1 MAEIVVIDVPIAED
15 LQVFSQYLWK
25 QGVSHRVLENNDRR
39 LLLVGD
45 KAVAL
50 QVRNAYERFLA
61 GEAEAPRIEVPQ
73 GPQASVIFSKLLA
86 HLPVTLGGIIL
97 SILGFLLVYF
107 DRDFGLVKY
116 FTFFDFDRVNAYF
129 VFSVPSDEYWRFIT
143 PIFLHFG
150 LMHIAFNMAMLWFVG
165 QRIELL
171 QGSVRMLGIC
181 MVIGL
186 GSNIMQARYSEA
198 AIFGG
203 MSGVVYG
210 LLGYGWIW
218 SLLRPEKNLMI
229 PNVILYFSLFMMVVG
244 FAGLAGLFGAG
255 NVANVAH
262 LGGLIM
268 GCLMGLGAALI
279 DKYSS
284 HNNSPNNPQDKP

>member
-1 MAEIVVIDVPIAED
+1 MAEIVVIDVSIEQD
-15 LQVFSQYLWK
+15 LQVFSKYLWD
-25 QGVSHRVLENNDRR
+25 QRVSHRVVESNDRK

-45 KAVAL
+45 KSVAL
-50 QVRNAYERFLA
+50 QVRNAYEKFLT
-61 GEAEAPRIEVPQ
+61 GETEAPVIEMPES
-73 GPQASVIFSKLLA
+73 PQATAVATKLLS

-97 SILGFLLVYF
+97 SVLGFCLVYF

-116 FTFFDFDRVNAYF
+116 FTFFDFNRMSTYII
-129 VFSVPSDEYWRFIT
+129 FSVPNGEYWRLIT

-186 GSNIMQARYSEA
+186 GSNIMQATYAEA
-198 AIFGG
+198 TIFGG

-210 LLGYGWIW
+210 LLGYGWVW
-218 SLLRPEKNLMI
+218 SMMRPEKNLMI

-244 FAGLAGLFGAG
+244 FVGLAGVLGAG
-255 NVANVAH
+255 KVANVAH

-268 GCLMGLGAALI
+268 GCLMGFGAALI
-279 DKYSS
+279 DKFSTKE
-284 HNNSPNNPQDKP
+284 NQV

>member
-1 MAEIVVIDVPIAED
+1 MAEIVVIDVPLEQD
-15 LQVFSQYLWK
+15 LQQFSKYLWDQK
-25 QGVSHRVLENNDRR
+25 VSHRVLENNDRR

-45 KAVAL
+45 KQVAL
-50 QVRNAYERFLA
+50 QVRSAYERFLA
-61 GEAEAPRIEVPQ
+61 GETEAPEIEVPQ
-73 GPQASVIFSKLLA
+73 GPEPSVVVTKLLR

-97 SILGFLLVYF
+97 SLIGFGLVKF
-107 DRDFGLVKY
+107 DPGYGLVKY
-116 FTFFDFDRVNAYF
+116 FTFFDFDRMNAYII
-129 VFSVPSDEYWRFIT
+129 FSVPNGEYWRLIT

-186 GSNIMQARYSEA
+186 GSNIMQATYSEA

-210 LLGYGWIW
+210 LLGYGWVW
-218 SLLRPEKNLMI
+218 SMMRPEKNLMI
-229 PNVILYFSLFMMVVG
+229 PNVILYFSLFMMVMG
-244 FAGLAGLFGAG
+244 FAGLVGALGAG
-255 NVANVAH
+255 KVANVAH

-268 GCLMGLGAALI
+268 GCLMGFGAALI
-279 DKYSS
+279 DKFSA
-284 HNNSPNNPQDKP
+284 D